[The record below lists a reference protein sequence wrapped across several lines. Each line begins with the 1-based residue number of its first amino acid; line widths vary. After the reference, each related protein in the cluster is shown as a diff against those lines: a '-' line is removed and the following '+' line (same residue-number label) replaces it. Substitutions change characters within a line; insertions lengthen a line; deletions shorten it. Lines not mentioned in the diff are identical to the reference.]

1 MNRRAVEAAA
11 DRCVPAFLA
20 PHGEKVQ
27 YLAVGALNTVVGY
40 AVWAALYSVLS
51 QSMSYAT
58 IMVVAY
64 AIAIANA
71 YVWYRLI
78 VFRSHDSVW
87 RELPRFSTVY
97 LATMAVNLIVFPIAV
112 RRLPWNAYAIQAV
125 FTLGVVAASYTA
137 HRSISFRVSRA
148 PAPPTRSMAKKGT
161 R

>member
-1 MNRRAVEAAA
+1 VSRQAIEGVA

-27 YLAVGALNTVVGY
+27 YLVVGVFNTVVGY
-40 AVWAALYSVLS
+40 AVWAALYGLLS
-51 QSMSYAT
+51 HRTSYAT
-58 IMVVAY
+58 ILVVAY
-64 AIAIANA
+64 TISIANA
-71 YVWYRLI
+71 YAWYRLI
-78 VFRSHDSVW
+78 VFRSHDSIW

-137 HRSISFRVSRA
+137 HRSISFRASRA
-148 PAPPTRSMAKKGT
+148 PSPATRATTKGA

>member
-1 MNRRAVEAAA
+1 VNRRAVEAAA

-20 PHGEKVQ
+20 PHGEKAL
-27 YLAVGALNTVVGY
+27 YLVIGAFNTVVGY
-40 AVWAALYSVLS
+40 AVWAALYGLLSHSV
-51 QSMSYAT
+51 SYAA
-58 IMVVAY
+58 IIVVAY
-64 AIAIANA
+64 AIAITNA

-137 HRSISFRVSRA
+137 HRNISFRASSP
-148 PAPPTRSMAKKGT
+148 PAPTPGMPKKGT